1 LNDDLRLKPRK
12 GDLLAV
18 ALVVLLA
25 VGLSVFLGLRARG
38 VSHVGVEI
46 YRDGTLVREV
56 DLNADQQFD
65 ISGDYV
71 NTVTVENGRIAITQ
85 STCPG
90 SDCVHSG
97 WSDAA
102 GQAIICLPNRVE
114 IRLVGNTEPGGIDA
128 IAG

>member
-1 LNDDLRLKPRK
+1 MGLKPRK

-18 ALVVLLA
+18 ILVIALA
-25 VGLSVFLGLRARG
+25 VGLSVFLVLRVRGL
-38 VSHVGVEI
+38 SHTHVEI
-46 YRDGTLVREV
+46 YQNGTLVRELSLDTDQTF
-56 DLNADQQFD
+56 DL
-65 ISGDYV
+65 SGDYV
-71 NTVTVENGRIAITQ
+71 NTVTVEDGKIAITS

-97 WSDAA
+97 WAHRA

-114 IRLVGNTEPGGIDA
+114 VRLTGTTGSGDVDA

>member
-71 NTVTVENGRIAITQ
+71 NTAELPSLSPPVPALTA
-85 STCPG
+85 ST
-90 SDCVHSG
+90 
-97 WSDAA
+97 AA
-102 GQAIICLPNRVE
+102 GPMQPVRPSSVCPTGWRSVWWATPNPAASTPSQVKG
-114 IRLVGNTEPGGIDA
+114 VA
-128 IAG
+128 